1 VEPGRP
7 ETGNR
12 AARPRPGIPAT
23 RPGPARK
30 LTTAGEFDVQLED
43 PKKEHAFAVSVL
55 DDAQVRHAYA
65 PGVLTLELE

>member
-1 VEPGRP
+1 
-7 ETGNR
+7 
-12 AARPRPGIPAT
+12 
-23 RPGPARK
+23 
-30 LTTAGEFDVQLED
+30 VQLED